1 MNLFETVKSQI
12 TTRQAAEFYGLSVRS
27 NGMLC
32 CPFHGDRYP
41 SMKVDVRYYCFG
53 CHETG
58 DVIDFVGKL
67 FHLRPLDAAKKLAAD
82 FGIDPST
89 PASAAAVPVSTY
101 AEQLRQRKKESV
113 CISILIDYECLLKE
127 RKARFAPSPD
137 DEIWDIRFVEAC
149 EKLPIISELID
160 TLYSPDSELR
170 KTITEGMEKYGSL
183 ESLQAQ
189 IEKWRK
195 EDAHEEPTLHAA

>member
-12 TTRQAAEFYGLSVRS
+12 TTRQAAEFYGLNVRP

-32 CPFHGDRYP
+32 CPFHGDRHP

-67 FHLRPLDAAKKLAAD
+67 FHLRPLEAAKKLAAD
-82 FGIDPST
+82 LGIDPTT
-89 PASAAAVPVSTY
+89 PASAAAIPVSAY
-101 AEQLRQRKKESV
+101 AEQVRQREKEAA
-113 CISILIDYECLLKE
+113 CASILIDYECLLKE

-137 DEIWDIRFVEAC
+137 DEIWDIHFAEAC
-149 EKLPIISELID
+149 EKLPYISHLID
-160 TLYSPDSELR
+160 TLYSADPEIRMNTAHDLLHSGALDS
-170 KTITEGMEKYGSL
+170 I
-183 ESLQAQ
+183 QAQ
-189 IEKWRK
+189 LDIWRE
-195 EDAHEEPTLHAA
+195 EDAHEDPTAHAA